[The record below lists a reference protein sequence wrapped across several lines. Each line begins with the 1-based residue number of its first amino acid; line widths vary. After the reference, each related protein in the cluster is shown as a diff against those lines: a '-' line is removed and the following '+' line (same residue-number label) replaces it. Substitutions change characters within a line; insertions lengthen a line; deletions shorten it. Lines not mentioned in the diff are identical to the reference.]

1 MKACQIKNSM
11 NIKSFELIKSINR
24 KMIFSFKT
32 KNYLESIVKQFC
44 INEKVYF
51 NSATK

>member
-1 MKACQIKNSM
+1 MKACQIENSM

-24 KMIFSFKT
+24 KMVFFYLKRIT
-32 KNYLESIVKQFC
+32 LESIVKQFC

-51 NSATK
+51 NSTTI

>member
-11 NIKSFELIKSINR
+11 NIKSFELIKSINQ
-24 KMIFSFKT
+24 KMIFSFKRIT
-32 KNYLESIVKQFC
+32 LESIVKQFC

-51 NSATK
+51 NSATI